1 MKTLNLRHFA
11 IMRYYRL
18 ASELSNFPPFSR
30 QREIIK
36 KMEHYQRV
44 VTRFEEVNNAKSA

>member
-36 KMEHYQRV
+36 KMEHYQQIIA
-44 VTRFEEVNNAKSA
+44 RFEVNNAKSA